1 MSTPFVCHFCVT
13 RYCTSDPAF
22 NGSVA
27 GPLSPYYVR
36 LHLSHLVPLFIWFKR
51 EIVFYCICFCVPLF
65 GSLLNV
71 TVATFGA
78 IPFASFL
85 LSYGAAKYN
94 PYRNLQR

>member
-1 MSTPFVCHFCVT
+1 MPFCVT

-22 NGSVA
+22 KGAV
-27 GPLSPYYVR
+27 GVPFYHHFDHQ
-36 LHLSHLVPLFIWFKR
+36 HLSHLVPLFIWFKR
-51 EIVFYCICFCVPLF
+51 NSFLLYLFCVPLF

-78 IPFASFL
+78 IPFASFF
-85 LSYGAAKYN
+85 SYGAAKYN